1 MSNAAPGRAAYT
13 WTADTRLSGPYA
25 VQQSACRGAYH
36 MVVGGPEIWR
46 RGLCVLAL
54 LMASGDAQGQSV
66 ADFYRGKTVNVWI
79 GYGAGGGY
87 DLSARVLA
95 RHMGRHIP
103 GEPTLVARN
112 MPGAGS
118 LSLANWLYGVAPREG
133 LDFGIFGRTVPIDPL
148 LGTKGTQFDALKFT
162 WLGSTSNE
170 VSTCV
175 AWHDA
180 PVKKAEDLYE
190 RELTVGASGAA
201 SPSAV
206 FPYLFNAILGTKI
219 KVINGY
225 TSSATILTALEAG
238 ELNGFCAWGWVPMK
252 AMRGDWI
259 RDRKFN
265 VLFQIGLA
273 KHRDHP
279 ETPLVLDLAKTQ
291 GDRELL
297 EILVAP
303 QVFARPFAAP
313 PGIPADRA
321 QALREA
327 FNRTVRDPAFIEEAE
342 RLVLEPELVDAAMLE
357 GVLRKFYAAPQPL
370 LERARAA
377 LAAGQ

>member
-1 MSNAAPGRAAYT
+1 MRLLNA
-13 WTADTRLSGPYA
+13 L
-25 VQQSACRGAYH
+25 
-36 MVVGGPEIWR
+36 
-46 RGLCVLAL
+46 LAL
-54 LMASGDAQGQSV
+54 LCCLLAGGARAQPV

-79 GYGAGGGY
+79 GYGPGGGY

-118 LSLANWLYGVAPREG
+118 LTLANWLYNIAPKDG

-148 LGTKGTQFDALKFT
+148 LGTKGAQFDALKFT

-180 PVKKAEDLYE
+180 PVQKAQDLFT

-206 FPYLFNAILGTKI
+206 FPYLFNSIIGTKI

-225 TSSATILTALEAG
+225 TTSATILTALEAG

-252 AMRGDWI
+252 AMRADWI

-273 KHRDHP
+273 KHKDHP
-279 ETPLVLDLAKTQ
+279 EPPLILDFAKTPE
-291 GDRELL
+291 DRALL

-321 QALREA
+321 TALREA
-327 FNRTVRDPAFIEEAE
+327 FNKTVRDPAFIEEAE
-342 RLVLEPELVDAAMLE
+342 RMVLEPDLVDAAMLE
-357 GVLRKFYAAPQPL
+357 GVLRKIYDAPRPL
-370 LERARAA
+370 LERAREA

>member
-1 MSNAAPGRAAYT
+1 MIGANRGSSRKPYPFAAGLAKGGQMSMLWAAIVFVISALHFLG
-13 WTADTRLSGPYA
+13 TA
-25 VQQSACRGAYH
+25 Q
-36 MVVGGPEIWR
+36 
-46 RGLCVLAL
+46 
-54 LMASGDAQGQSV
+54 AQGV

-95 RHMGRHIP
+95 RHMGRYIP

-118 LSLANWLYGVAPREG
+118 LSLANWLYNVAPKEG

-180 PVKKAEDLYE
+180 PVKVAADLFKK
-190 RELTVGASGAA
+190 ELTVGASGAA

-206 FPYLFNAILGTKI
+206 FPYLFNSILGTRI

-252 AMRGDWI
+252 AMRSDWV
-259 RDRKFN
+259 RDKKFN

-279 ETPLVLDLAKTQ
+279 DTPLILDLAKTVE
-291 GDRELL
+291 DRELL
-297 EILVAP
+297 EILVSP

-321 QALREA
+321 AALRMA
-327 FNRTVRDPAFIEEAE
+327 FNKTVRDPDFMAEAE
-342 RLVLEPELVDAAMLE
+342 RLVLEPDLVDAAMLE
-357 GVLRKFYAAPQPL
+357 GVLKRIYAAPKPL
-370 LERARAA
+370 LDRARQA

>member
-1 MSNAAPGRAAYT
+1 MFETGLRRAGAMVAALV
-13 WTADTRLSGPYA
+13 LSCA
-25 VQQSACRGAYH
+25 GA
-36 MVVGGPEIWR
+36 
-46 RGLCVLAL
+46 L
-54 LMASGDAQGQSV
+54 AQGE
-66 ADFYRGKTVNVWI
+66 FYRGKTLHVVVSYNP
-79 GYGAGGGY
+79 GGGY

-118 LSLANWLYGVAPREG
+118 LTLANWLYSVAPKDG

-148 LGTKGTQFDALKFT
+148 LGTKGVQFDALKYT

-175 AWHDA
+175 AWRDA
-180 PVKKAEDLYE
+180 PVQKAEDLFTK
-190 RELTVGASGAA
+190 ELTVGASGAA

-206 FPYLFNAILGTKI
+206 FPYLFNSILGTKI

-252 AMRGDWI
+252 AMRADWI

-273 KHRDHP
+273 RHKDHP
-279 ETPLVLDLAKTQ
+279 ETPLVLDLAKTPE
-291 GDRELL
+291 DRELL

-321 QALREA
+321 AALREA
-327 FNRTVRDPAFIEEAE
+327 FDKTVRDPAFIEEAE
-342 RLVLEPELVDAAMLE
+342 RLVLEPDLVDHQMLE
-357 GVLRKFYAAPQPL
+357 GVLRRIYAAPKPL
-370 LERARAA
+370 LERAKKA
-377 LAAGQ
+377 LEAGQ

>member
-1 MSNAAPGRAAYT
+1 
-13 WTADTRLSGPYA
+13 
-25 VQQSACRGAYH
+25 
-36 MVVGGPEIWR
+36 
-46 RGLCVLAL
+46 
-54 LMASGDAQGQSV
+54 
-66 ADFYRGKTVNVWI
+66 
-79 GYGAGGGY
+79 
-87 DLSARVLA
+87 
-95 RHMGRHIP
+95 MGRHIP
-103 GEPTLVARN
+103 GQPTLVPRN

-118 LSLANWLYGVAPREG
+118 LTLANWLYSVAPKDG

-148 LGTKGTQFDALKFT
+148 LGTKGALFDALKFT

-180 PVKKAEDLYE
+180 PVKKAEDLFTK
-190 RELTVGASGAA
+190 ELTVGASGAA

-206 FPYLFNAILGTKI
+206 FPYLFNAILGMKI

-225 TSSATILTALEAG
+225 ASSATILTALEAG

-252 AMRGDWI
+252 AMRADWI
-259 RDRKFN
+259 REKKFN

-279 ETPLVLDLAKTQ
+279 ETPLILDLAKTKE
-291 GDRELL
+291 DRDLL
-297 EILVAP
+297 EVLVAP

-313 PGIPADRA
+313 PGIPDERA
-321 QALREA
+321 RALRDA
-327 FNRTVRDPAFIEEAE
+327 FNATVRDPAFIEEAE
-342 RLVLEPELVDAAMLE
+342 RLVLEPDLVDAAMLE
-357 GVLRKFYAAPQPL
+357 SVLHRIYNAPKPL
-370 LERARAA
+370 LDRAKAA

>member
-1 MSNAAPGRAAYT
+1 MRLLNA
-13 WTADTRLSGPYA
+13 LF
-25 VQQSACRGAYH
+25 
-36 MVVGGPEIWR
+36 
-46 RGLCVLAL
+46 AL
-54 LMASGDAQGQSV
+54 LCCALAGGALAQPV

-79 GYGAGGGY
+79 GYGPGGGY
-87 DLSARVLA
+87 DLSARVLS

-118 LSLANWLYGVAPREG
+118 LTLANWLYNVAPKDG

-148 LGTKGTQFDALKFT
+148 LGTKGAQSDALKFT

-180 PVKKAEDLYE
+180 PVRKAEDLFT

-206 FPYLFNAILGTKI
+206 FPYLFNSILGTKI

-225 TSSATILTALEAG
+225 TTSATILTALEAG

-252 AMRGDWI
+252 AMRADWI

-273 KHRDHP
+273 KHKDHP
-279 ETPLVLDLAKTQ
+279 ETPLILDFAKTPE
-291 GDRELL
+291 DRTLL

-321 QALREA
+321 AALREA
-327 FNRTVRDPAFIEEAE
+327 FNKTVRDPVFIEEAE
-342 RLVLEPELVDAAMLE
+342 RMVLEPDLVDAPMLE
-357 GVLRKFYAAPQPL
+357 GVLKKIYDAPRPL
-370 LERARAA
+370 LERAKEA

>member
-1 MSNAAPGRAAYT
+1 MRLLNA
-13 WTADTRLSGPYA
+13 L
-25 VQQSACRGAYH
+25 
-36 MVVGGPEIWR
+36 
-46 RGLCVLAL
+46 LAL
-54 LMASGDAQGQSV
+54 LCCLLAGGARAQPV

-79 GYGAGGGY
+79 GYGPGGGY

-118 LSLANWLYGVAPREG
+118 LTLANWLYNIAPKDG

-148 LGTKGTQFDALKFT
+148 LGPKGAPFDALKFT

-180 PVKKAEDLYE
+180 PVQKAEDLFT

-206 FPYLFNAILGTKI
+206 FPYLFNSIVGTKI

-225 TSSATILTALEAG
+225 TTSATILTALEAG

-252 AMRGDWI
+252 AMRADWI

-273 KHRDHP
+273 KHKDHP
-279 ETPLVLDLAKTQ
+279 ETPLILDFAKTPE
-291 GDRELL
+291 DRALL

-321 QALREA
+321 AALREA
-327 FNRTVRDPAFIEEAE
+327 FNKTVRDPAFIEEAE
-342 RLVLEPELVDAAMLE
+342 RMVLEPDLVDAAMLE
-357 GVLRKFYAAPQPL
+357 GVLKQIYNAPKPL
-370 LERARAA
+370 LERAREAM
-377 LAAGQ
+377 AAGQ

>member
-1 MSNAAPGRAAYT
+1 MRFLIALLGLLCLAPVGRAQ
-13 WTADTRLSGPYA
+13 AD
-25 VQQSACRGAYH
+25 Q
-36 MVVGGPEIWR
+36 
-46 RGLCVLAL
+46 
-54 LMASGDAQGQSV
+54 V
-66 ADFYRGKTVNVWI
+66 ADFYRGKTVNVWV
-79 GYGAGGGY
+79 GYGPGGGY

-118 LSLANWLYGVAPREG
+118 LTLANWLYNIAPKDG
-133 LDFGIFGRTVPIDPL
+133 LDFGTFGRTVPVDPL
-148 LGTKGTQFDALKFT
+148 LGTKGAQYDALKFT

-180 PVKKAEDLYE
+180 PVKKAEDLFT

-206 FPYLFNAILGTKI
+206 FPYLFNALLGTKL
-219 KVINGY
+219 KVVNGY
-225 TSSATILTALEAG
+225 TTSATILTALEAG

-252 AMRGDWI
+252 AMRSDWI

-273 KHRDHP
+273 KHKDHP
-279 ETPLVLDLAKTQ
+279 ETPLVLDLAKTAA
-291 GDRELL
+291 DRDLL
-297 EILVAP
+297 EMLVAP

-321 QALREA
+321 QSLREA
-327 FNRTVRDPAFIEEAE
+327 FNKTVRDPVFIEEAE
-342 RLVLEPELVDAAMLE
+342 RLMLEPELVDAAMLE
-357 GVLRKFYAAPQPL
+357 GILAKIYATPKPL
-370 LERARAA
+370 VDRAKAA
-377 LAAGQ
+377 LATGQ

>member
-1 MSNAAPGRAAYT
+1 MRFLIA
-13 WTADTRLSGPYA
+13 
-25 VQQSACRGAYH
+25 
-36 MVVGGPEIWR
+36 
-46 RGLCVLAL
+46 VLAL
-54 LMASGDAQGQSV
+54 IWLAPGGGARADQV
-66 ADFYRGKTVNVWI
+66 ADFYRGKTVNVWV
-79 GYGAGGGY
+79 GYGPGGGY

-95 RHMGRHIP
+95 RHMGRHLP

-118 LSLANWLYGVAPREG
+118 LTLANWLYNVAPKEG
-133 LDFGIFGRTVPIDPL
+133 LDFGIFGRTAPIDPL
-148 LGTKGTQFDALKFT
+148 LGTKGAQFDALKFT

-180 PVKKAEDLYE
+180 PVKKAEDLFTS
-190 RELTVGASGAA
+190 ELTVGASGAA

-206 FPYLFNAILGTKI
+206 FPYLFNSLLGTKL
-219 KVINGY
+219 KVVNGY
-225 TSSATILTALEAG
+225 TTSATILTALEAG

-252 AMRGDWI
+252 AMRSDWI
-259 RDRKFN
+259 RDKKFN

-291 GDRELL
+291 EDRILL
-297 EILVAP
+297 EMLVAP

-313 PGIPADRA
+313 PGIPPDRA

-327 FNRTVRDPAFIEEAE
+327 FNKTVRDPAFIEEAE
-342 RLVLEPELVDAAMLE
+342 RLMLEPDLVDAAMLE
-357 GVLRKFYAAPQPL
+357 DVLRKIYATPKPM
-370 LERARAA
+370 LERAKAA

>member
-1 MSNAAPGRAAYT
+1 MMMFRAVLSFVFMLVF
-13 WTADTRLSGPYA
+13 LSG
-25 VQQSACRGAYH
+25 SAR
-36 MVVGGPEIWR
+36 
-46 RGLCVLAL
+46 
-54 LMASGDAQGQSV
+54 AQGV
-66 ADFYRGKTVNVWI
+66 GDFYRGKTVNVWI

-95 RHMGRHIP
+95 RHMGRYIP
-103 GEPTLVARN
+103 GEPTLVPRN

-118 LSLANWLYGVAPREG
+118 LSLANWLYNVAPRDG
-133 LDFGIFGRTVPIDPL
+133 LDFGIFGRTVPVDPL
-148 LGTKGTQFDALKFT
+148 LGAKGTQFDALKFT

-180 PVKKAEDLYE
+180 PVKTAADLFTK
-190 RELTVGASGAA
+190 ELTVGASGAA

-206 FPYLFNAILGTKI
+206 FPYLFNSILGTKL

-252 AMRGDWI
+252 AMRSDWI
-259 RDRKFN
+259 RDKKFN

-273 KHRDHP
+273 KHKDHP
-279 ETPLVLDLAKTQ
+279 ETPLLLDLAKTAE
-291 GDRELL
+291 DRELL
-297 EILVAP
+297 EILVSP

-313 PGIPADRA
+313 PGIPTDRA
-321 QALREA
+321 AALRNA
-327 FNRTVRDPAFIEEAE
+327 FNKTVLDAEFVAEAE

-357 GVLRKFYAAPQPL
+357 NVLRRIYAAPKPL
-370 LERARAA
+370 LDRARQA
-377 LAAGQ
+377 LSSGQ

>member
-1 MSNAAPGRAAYT
+1 MTMVRTVLFVFFSLAHLLDAA
-13 WTADTRLSGPYA
+13 
-25 VQQSACRGAYH
+25 Q
-36 MVVGGPEIWR
+36 
-46 RGLCVLAL
+46 
-54 LMASGDAQGQSV
+54 AQGV
-66 ADFYRGKTVNVWI
+66 ADFYRGKTINVWI

-95 RHMGRHIP
+95 RHMGRYMP
-103 GEPTLVARN
+103 GEPMLVARN

-118 LSLANWLYGVAPREG
+118 LSLANWLYNVAPKDG

-180 PVKKAEDLYE
+180 PVKNAADLFTK
-190 RELTVGASGAA
+190 ELTVGASGAA

-206 FPYLFNAILGTKI
+206 FPYLFNSILGTKLR
-219 KVINGY
+219 VINGY

-252 AMRGDWI
+252 AMRSDWI
-259 RDRKFN
+259 RDKKFN

-279 ETPLVLDLAKTQ
+279 ETPLLLDLAKTVE
-291 GDRELL
+291 DRELL
-297 EILVAP
+297 EILVSP

-321 QALREA
+321 AALREA
-327 FNRTVRDPAFIEEAE
+327 FNKTVLDPDFIAEAE
-342 RLVLEPELVDAAMLE
+342 RLVLEPDLVDAGMLE
-357 GVLRKFYAAPQPL
+357 AVLARIYATPKPL
-370 LERARAA
+370 LERAKQA
-377 LAAGQ
+377 LSAGQ

>member
-1 MSNAAPGRAAYT
+1 MTMLRAAIIFVFSV
-13 WTADTRLSGPYA
+13 LHFLGP
-25 VQQSACRGAYH
+25 VQ
-36 MVVGGPEIWR
+36 
-46 RGLCVLAL
+46 
-54 LMASGDAQGQSV
+54 AQAV
-66 ADFYRGKTVNVWI
+66 ADFYRGKTINVWI

-95 RHMGRHIP
+95 RHMGRYIP

-118 LSLANWLYGVAPREG
+118 LSLANWLYNVAPKEG

-148 LGTKGTQFDALKFT
+148 LGTKGAQFDALKFT

-180 PVKKAEDLYE
+180 PVKVAADLFTK
-190 RELTVGASGAA
+190 ELTVGASGAA

-206 FPYLFNAILGTKI
+206 FPYLFKSILGTRI

-252 AMRGDWI
+252 AMRSDWI
-259 RDRKFN
+259 RDKKFN

-279 ETPLVLDLAKTQ
+279 DTPLLLDLAKT
-291 GDRELL
+291 GEDRDLL
-297 EILVAP
+297 EILVSP

-321 QALREA
+321 AALREA
-327 FNRTVRDPAFIEEAE
+327 FNKTVRDPDFIAEAE
-342 RLVLEPELVDAAMLE
+342 RLVLEPDLVDAAMLE
-357 GVLRKFYAAPQPL
+357 GVLKRIYAAPKPL
-370 LERARAA
+370 LERARQA

>member
-1 MSNAAPGRAAYT
+1 MRLLNA
-13 WTADTRLSGPYA
+13 LF
-25 VQQSACRGAYH
+25 
-36 MVVGGPEIWR
+36 
-46 RGLCVLAL
+46 AL
-54 LMASGDAQGQSV
+54 LCCALAGSAWAQPV

-79 GYGAGGGY
+79 GYGPGGGY

-118 LSLANWLYGVAPREG
+118 LSLANWLYNVAPKDG

-148 LGTKGTQFDALKFT
+148 LGTKGAQFDALKFT

-180 PVKKAEDLYE
+180 PVRKAEDLFT

-206 FPYLFNAILGTKI
+206 FPYLFNSILGTKI

-225 TSSATILTALEAG
+225 TTSATILTALEAG

-252 AMRGDWI
+252 AMRADWI

-279 ETPLVLDLAKTQ
+279 ETPLILDFAKTPE
-291 GDRELL
+291 DRTLL

-313 PGIPADRA
+313 PGIPAERA
-321 QALREA
+321 AALREA
-327 FNRTVRDPAFIEEAE
+327 FNKTVRDPAFIEEAE
-342 RLVLEPELVDAAMLE
+342 RMVL
-357 GVLRKFYAAPQPL
+357 
-370 LERARAA
+370 
-377 LAAGQ
+377 

>member
-1 MSNAAPGRAAYT
+1 MRLLNA
-13 WTADTRLSGPYA
+13 L
-25 VQQSACRGAYH
+25 
-36 MVVGGPEIWR
+36 
-46 RGLCVLAL
+46 LAL
-54 LMASGDAQGQSV
+54 LCCLLAGGARAQPV

-79 GYGAGGGY
+79 GYGPGGGY

-118 LSLANWLYGVAPREG
+118 LTLANWLYNIAPTDG

-148 LGTKGTQFDALKFT
+148 LGTKGAQFDALKFT

-180 PVKKAEDLYE
+180 PVQKAQDLFT

-206 FPYLFNAILGTKI
+206 FPYLFNSIIGTKI

-225 TSSATILTALEAG
+225 TTSATILTALEAG

-252 AMRGDWI
+252 AMRADWI

-273 KHRDHP
+273 KHKDHP
-279 ETPLVLDLAKTQ
+279 ETPLILDFAKTPE
-291 GDRELL
+291 DRALL

-321 QALREA
+321 AALREA
-327 FNRTVRDPAFIEEAE
+327 FNKTVRDPAFIEEAE
-342 RLVLEPELVDAAMLE
+342 RMVLEPDLVDAAMLE
-357 GVLRKFYAAPQPL
+357 GVLRKIYDAPRPL
-370 LERARAA
+370 LERAREA

>member
-1 MSNAAPGRAAYT
+1 MMMFRTVLFLVFS
-13 WTADTRLSGPYA
+13 A
-25 VQQSACRGAYH
+25 VHLLGSAQ
-36 MVVGGPEIWR
+36 
-46 RGLCVLAL
+46 
-54 LMASGDAQGQSV
+54 AQGV
-66 ADFYRGKTVNVWI
+66 GDFYRGKTVNVWI

-95 RHMGRHIP
+95 RHMGRYIP
-103 GEPTLVARN
+103 GEPTLVPRN

-118 LSLANWLYGVAPREG
+118 LSLANWLYNVAPRDG
-133 LDFGIFGRTVPIDPL
+133 LDFGIFGRTVPVDPL
-148 LGTKGTQFDALKFT
+148 LGAKGTQFDALKFT

-180 PVKKAEDLYE
+180 PVKTAADLFTK
-190 RELTVGASGAA
+190 ELTVGASGAA

-206 FPYLFNAILGTKI
+206 FPYLFNSILGTKL

-252 AMRGDWI
+252 AMRSDWI
-259 RDRKFN
+259 RDKKFN

-273 KHRDHP
+273 KHKDHP
-279 ETPLVLDLAKTQ
+279 ETPLLLDLAKTAE
-291 GDRELL
+291 DRELL
-297 EILVAP
+297 EILVSP

-321 QALREA
+321 AALRDA
-327 FNRTVRDPAFIEEAE
+327 FNKTVLDPEFVAEAE

-357 GVLRKFYAAPQPL
+357 NVLRRIYAAPKPL
-370 LERARAA
+370 LERARQA
-377 LAAGQ
+377 LSSGQ

>member
-1 MSNAAPGRAAYT
+1 MRLLNA
-13 WTADTRLSGPYA
+13 L
-25 VQQSACRGAYH
+25 
-36 MVVGGPEIWR
+36 
-46 RGLCVLAL
+46 LAL
-54 LMASGDAQGQSV
+54 LCCLLAGGARAQPV

-79 GYGAGGGY
+79 GYGPGGGY

-112 MPGAGS
+112 MPGARS
-118 LSLANWLYGVAPREG
+118 LTLANWLYNIAPKDG

-148 LGTKGTQFDALKFT
+148 LGTKGAQFDALKFT

-180 PVKKAEDLYE
+180 PVQKAEDLFT

-206 FPYLFNAILGTKI
+206 FPYLFNSIVGTKI

-225 TSSATILTALEAG
+225 TTSATILTALEAG

-252 AMRGDWI
+252 AMRADWI

-273 KHRDHP
+273 KHKDHP
-279 ETPLVLDLAKTQ
+279 ETPLILDFAKTPE
-291 GDRELL
+291 DRALL

-321 QALREA
+321 MALRAA
-327 FNRTVRDPAFIEEAE
+327 FNKTVRDPAFIEEAE
-342 RLVLEPELVDAAMLE
+342 RMVLEPDLVDAAMLE
-357 GVLRKFYAAPQPL
+357 GVLKQIYNAPKPL
-370 LERARAA
+370 LERAREAM
-377 LAAGQ
+377 AAGQ

>member
-1 MSNAAPGRAAYT
+1 MRVLIA
-13 WTADTRLSGPYA
+13 
-25 VQQSACRGAYH
+25 
-36 MVVGGPEIWR
+36 
-46 RGLCVLAL
+46 LCAL
-54 LMASGDAQGQSV
+54 LFVAPEKGARADQV
-66 ADFYRGKTVNVWI
+66 ADFYRGKTVNVWV
-79 GYGAGGGY
+79 GYGPGGGY

-118 LSLANWLYGVAPREG
+118 LTLANWIYSVAPKDG
-133 LDFGIFGRTVPIDPL
+133 LDFGIFGRTAPIDPL
-148 LGTKGTQFDALKFT
+148 LGTKGAQFDALKFT

-180 PVKKAEDLYE
+180 PVKKAEDLFT

-206 FPYLFNAILGTKI
+206 FPYLFNSLLGTKI

-225 TSSATILTALEAG
+225 TTSATILTALEAG

-252 AMRGDWI
+252 AMRSEWI
-259 RDRKFN
+259 RDKKFN

-273 KHRDHP
+273 KHKDHP

-291 GDRELL
+291 EDRDLL

-321 QALREA
+321 QALRDA
-327 FNRTVRDPAFIEEAE
+327 FNKTVRDPAFIEEAE
-342 RLVLEPELVDAAMLE
+342 RLMLEPDLVDAAMLE
-357 GVLRKFYAAPQPL
+357 GLLRKIYATPKPL
-370 LERARAA
+370 IERAKAA

>member
-1 MSNAAPGRAAYT
+1 MRLLNA
-13 WTADTRLSGPYA
+13 LF
-25 VQQSACRGAYH
+25 
-36 MVVGGPEIWR
+36 
-46 RGLCVLAL
+46 AL
-54 LMASGDAQGQSV
+54 LCCALAGSAWAQPV

-79 GYGAGGGY
+79 GYGPGGGY

-118 LSLANWLYGVAPREG
+118 LTLANWLYNVAPKDG

-148 LGTKGTQFDALKFT
+148 LGTKGAQFDALKFT

-180 PVKKAEDLYE
+180 PVRKAEDLFT

-206 FPYLFNAILGTKI
+206 FPYLFNSIIGTKI

-225 TSSATILTALEAG
+225 TTSATILTAMEAG

-252 AMRGDWI
+252 AMRADWI

-273 KHRDHP
+273 KHRDHQ
-279 ETPLVLDLAKTQ
+279 ETPLILDFAKTPE
-291 GDRELL
+291 DRALL

-321 QALREA
+321 AALREA
-327 FNRTVRDPAFIEEAE
+327 FNKTVRDPAFIEEAE
-342 RLVLEPELVDAAMLE
+342 RMVLEPDLVDAAMLE
-357 GVLRKFYAAPQPL
+357 GVLRKIYDAPTAL
-370 LERARAA
+370 LDRAKAA

>member
-1 MSNAAPGRAAYT
+1 MTMVRTVLFVFFSLAQLLGAA
-13 WTADTRLSGPYA
+13 
-25 VQQSACRGAYH
+25 Q
-36 MVVGGPEIWR
+36 
-46 RGLCVLAL
+46 
-54 LMASGDAQGQSV
+54 AQGV
-66 ADFYRGKTVNVWI
+66 ADFYRGKTINVWI

-95 RHMGRHIP
+95 RHMGRYMP
-103 GEPTLVARN
+103 GEPMLVARN

-118 LSLANWLYGVAPREG
+118 LSLANWLYNVAPKDG

-180 PVKKAEDLYE
+180 PVKNAADLFTK
-190 RELTVGASGAA
+190 ELTVGASGAA

-206 FPYLFNAILGTKI
+206 FPYLFNSILGTKLR
-219 KVINGY
+219 VINGY
-225 TSSATILTALEAG
+225 TSSATILTALEVG

-252 AMRGDWI
+252 AMRSDWI
-259 RDRKFN
+259 RDKKFN

-279 ETPLVLDLAKTQ
+279 ETPLLLDLAKTVE
-291 GDRELL
+291 DRELL
-297 EILVAP
+297 EILVSP

-321 QALREA
+321 AALREA
-327 FNRTVRDPAFIEEAE
+327 FNKTVLDPDFIAEAE
-342 RLVLEPELVDAAMLE
+342 RLVLEPDLVDAGMLE
-357 GVLRKFYAAPQPL
+357 AVLARIYATPKPL
-370 LERARAA
+370 LDRAKQA
-377 LAAGQ
+377 LSAGQ

>member
-1 MSNAAPGRAAYT
+1 MVGTRATGLARALAVVAFLLAPGLVRA
-13 WTADTRLSGPYA
+13 
-25 VQQSACRGAYH
+25 
-36 MVVGGPEIWR
+36 
-46 RGLCVLAL
+46 
-54 LMASGDAQGQSV
+54 QSV
-66 ADFYRGKTVNVWI
+66 ADFYRGKNVNVWI
-79 GYGAGGGY
+79 GYGSGGGY

-103 GEPTLVARN
+103 GEPTLTPRN

-118 LSLANWLYGVAPREG
+118 LTLANWIYSVAPKDG

-148 LGTKGTQFDALKFT
+148 LGTKGVAFDALKFT

-175 AWHDA
+175 GWRDA
-180 PVKKAEDLYE
+180 PVKKAEDLFTK
-190 RELTVGASGAA
+190 ELTVGASGAA

-206 FPYLFNAILGTKI
+206 FPYLFNSILGTKI

-225 TSSATILTALEAG
+225 PSSAAILTALEAG

-252 AMRGDWI
+252 AMRPDWI
-259 RDRKFN
+259 RDGKFN

-279 ETPLVLDLAKTQ
+279 ETPLVLDLAKTPE
-291 GDRELL
+291 DRALL
-297 EILVAP
+297 EALVAP

-313 PGIPADRA
+313 PGVPEDRA
-321 QALREA
+321 AALRKA
-327 FNRTVRDPAFIEEAE
+327 FGETVRDPAFIEEAE
-342 RLVLEPELVDAAMLE
+342 RLALEPDLVDAAMLL
-357 GVLRKFYAAPQPL
+357 GVLKKIHAAPKPL
-370 LERARAA
+370 LDRAKAA

>member
-1 MSNAAPGRAAYT
+1 MRLLNA
-13 WTADTRLSGPYA
+13 LF
-25 VQQSACRGAYH
+25 
-36 MVVGGPEIWR
+36 
-46 RGLCVLAL
+46 AL
-54 LMASGDAQGQSV
+54 LCCALAGSAWAQPV

-79 GYGAGGGY
+79 GYGPGGGY

-118 LSLANWLYGVAPREG
+118 LSLANWLYNVAPKDG

-148 LGTKGTQFDALKFT
+148 LGTKGAQFDALKFT

-180 PVKKAEDLYE
+180 PVRKAEDLFT

-206 FPYLFNAILGTKI
+206 FPYLFNSILGTKI

-225 TSSATILTALEAG
+225 TTSATILTALEAG

-252 AMRGDWI
+252 AMRADWI

-279 ETPLVLDLAKTQ
+279 ETPLILDFAKTPE
-291 GDRELL
+291 DRTLL

-313 PGIPADRA
+313 PGIPAERA
-321 QALREA
+321 AALREA
-327 FNRTVRDPAFIEEAE
+327 FNKTVRDPAFIEEAE
-342 RLVLEPELVDAAMLE
+342 RMVLEPELVDAPMLE
-357 GVLRKFYAAPQPL
+357 AVLRKIYAAPGPL
-370 LERARAA
+370 LARAREA

>member
-1 MSNAAPGRAAYT
+1 MRLLNA
-13 WTADTRLSGPYA
+13 L
-25 VQQSACRGAYH
+25 
-36 MVVGGPEIWR
+36 
-46 RGLCVLAL
+46 LAL
-54 LMASGDAQGQSV
+54 LCCLLAGGARAQPV

-79 GYGAGGGY
+79 GYGPGGGY

-118 LSLANWLYGVAPREG
+118 LTLANWLYNIAPKDG

-148 LGTKGTQFDALKFT
+148 LGTKGAQFDALKFT

-180 PVKKAEDLYE
+180 PVQKAQDLFT

-206 FPYLFNAILGTKI
+206 FPYLFNSIIGTKI

-225 TSSATILTALEAG
+225 TTSATILTALEAG

-252 AMRGDWI
+252 AMRADWI

-273 KHRDHP
+273 KHKDHP
-279 ETPLVLDLAKTQ
+279 ETPLILDFAKTPE
-291 GDRELL
+291 DRALL

-321 QALREA
+321 TALREA
-327 FNRTVRDPAFIEEAE
+327 FNKTVRDPAFIEEAE
-342 RLVLEPELVDAAMLE
+342 RMVLEPDLVDAAMLE
-357 GVLRKFYAAPQPL
+357 GVLRKIYDAPKPL
-370 LERARAA
+370 LERAREAM
-377 LAAGQ
+377 AAGQ

>member
-1 MSNAAPGRAAYT
+1 MRYIWATLAALTFAPDA
-13 WTADTRLSGPYA
+13 
-25 VQQSACRGAYH
+25 GAQ
-36 MVVGGPEIWR
+36 P
-46 RGLCVLAL
+46 
-54 LMASGDAQGQSV
+54 V
-66 ADFYRGKTVNVWI
+66 ADFYRGKSVNVWI

-103 GEPTLVARN
+103 GEPTLVPRN

-118 LSLANWLYGVAPREG
+118 LQLANWLYNVAPKDG

-148 LGTKGTQFDALKFT
+148 LGPKGTQFDALKYT

-180 PVKKAEDLYE
+180 PVKKAEDLYTH
-190 RELTVGASGAA
+190 ELTVGASGAA

-206 FPYLFNAILGTKI
+206 FPYLFNSILGTKI

-225 TSSATILTALEAG
+225 TSSATILAALERG

-252 AMRGDWI
+252 AMRADWI

-273 KHRDHP
+273 KHRDHQD
-279 ETPLVLDLAKTQ
+279 TPLVLDLAKTPE
-291 GDRELL
+291 DRALL

-313 PGIPADRA
+313 PGIPDDRA
-321 QALREA
+321 RALRDA
-327 FNRTVRDPAFIEEAE
+327 FDKTVRDPAFIEEAE
-342 RLVLEPELVDAAMLE
+342 KQVLEPDLVDHRMLT
-357 GVLRKFYAAPQPL
+357 GVLEKIYTAPKPL
-370 LERARAA
+370 IERARKA
-377 LAAGQ
+377 LEAGQ

>member
-1 MSNAAPGRAAYT
+1 MAMIRAVLSFIFMLAF
-13 WTADTRLSGPYA
+13 LSGPA
-25 VQQSACRGAYH
+25 RPQG
-36 MVVGGPEIWR
+36 VG
-46 RGLCVLAL
+46 
-54 LMASGDAQGQSV
+54 
-66 ADFYRGKTVNVWI
+66 DFYRGKTVNVWI

-95 RHMGRHIP
+95 RHMGRYIP
-103 GEPTLVARN
+103 GEPTLVPRN

-118 LSLANWLYGVAPREG
+118 LSLANWLYNVAPRDG
-133 LDFGIFGRTVPIDPL
+133 LDFGIFGRTVPVDPL

-180 PVKKAEDLYE
+180 PVKTAADLFTK
-190 RELTVGASGAA
+190 ELTVGASGAA

-206 FPYLFNAILGTKI
+206 FPYLFNSILGTKL

-252 AMRGDWI
+252 AMRSDWI
-259 RDRKFN
+259 RDKKFN

-273 KHRDHP
+273 KHKDHP
-279 ETPLVLDLAKTQ
+279 ETPLLLDLAKTAE
-291 GDRELL
+291 DRELL
-297 EILVAP
+297 EILVSP

-313 PGIPADRA
+313 PGIPTDRA
-321 QALREA
+321 AALRNA
-327 FNRTVRDPAFIEEAE
+327 FNKTVLDAEFVAEAE

-357 GVLRKFYAAPQPL
+357 NVLRRIYAAPKPL
-370 LERARAA
+370 LDRARQA
-377 LAAGQ
+377 LSSGQ